1 MSSSAIERLFHEE
14 FGRILA
20 TVIRLVGDLEL
31 AEEATQDAFAA
42 ALAQWPRDG
51 VPTNPRAWVVSTA
64 RHKAIDRMR
73 RHGRLTEKLNELGG
87 IPREHEDSA
96 IAQEAEAESAVPDER
111 LRLIFTCCHPAL
123 APEAQVAL
131 SLRTLCGLSTEEIAR
146 AFVVPAPTMA
156 QRLVRAKRKIRT
168 AGIPYELPPDE
179 LLPER
184 LDAVLAVIYLVF
196 NEGYSATAGGALVR
210 AELCREAIRLGRI
223 LCELLSGEHAPRG
236 AGLSKPSGEP
246 LGLLAL
252 MLLHDSRRSARTNA
266 DGDLV
271 LLEDQDRS
279 LWNRVRIEEGLALA
293 ASAMRTAERGPYTL
307 QAAIAAEHAR
317 ARHSADTD
325 WRTIAG
331 LYDALLRIR
340 PTPVVELNRAVA
352 LAMAYGPQAG
362 LFEIARLKTS
372 HELDSYYLLWSAEAD
387 LLRRLGRRAEAQL
400 SYRHALELVTTE
412 PERRFLERRVQEL

>member
-1 MSSSAIERLFHEE
+1 MSSSAIERLYHEE

-20 TVIRLVGDLEL
+20 TVIRLVGDFDL

-64 RHKAIDRMR
+64 RHKAIDQMR
-73 RHGRLTEKLNELGG
+73 RHGRFTEKLNELGG
-87 IPREHEDSA
+87 DVRELNNQDSA
-96 IAQEAEAESAVPDER
+96 IQGEAESAVPDER

-146 AFVVPAPTMA
+146 AFFLPTATMA
-156 QRLVRAKRKIRT
+156 QRLVRAKRKIR
-168 AGIPYELPPDE
+168 AARIPYELPSDGM
-179 LLPER
+179 LPER
-184 LDAVLAVIYLVF
+184 LEGVLAVIYLVF
-196 NEGYSATAGGALVR
+196 NEGYSATAGGALMR
-210 AELCREAIRLGRI
+210 AELCREAIRLERI
-223 LCELLSGEHAPRG
+223 LCELLAGEDAPRG
-236 AGLSKPSGEP
+236 APLSESPSEP

-252 MLLHDSRRSARTNA
+252 MLLQDSRRSARTNA

-279 LWNRVRIEEGLALA
+279 LWNRVQIEEGLALA
-293 ASAMRTAERGPYTL
+293 ASAMRTPQRGSYTL

-317 ARHSADTD
+317 ARKAADTD

-362 LFEIARLKTS
+362 LLEIARLKTS
-372 HELDSYYLLWSAEAD
+372 HELDSYHLLWSAEAD
-387 LLRRLGRRAEAQL
+387 LLRRLGRRAEAHQ
-400 SYRHALELVTTE
+400 SYRHALELVTTD

>member
-1 MSSSAIERLFHEE
+1 MSSSAIERLYHEE

-20 TVIRLVGDLEL
+20 TVIRLVGDFDL

-73 RHGRLTEKLNELGG
+73 RHGRFIEKLNELGG
-87 IPREHEDSA
+87 VSEHEDSA
-96 IAQEAEAESAVPDER
+96 IAGEAQSAVPDER

-146 AFVVPAPTMA
+146 AFFVPAATMA

-223 LCELLSGEHAPRG
+223 LCALLCGEHEPRG
-236 AGLSKPSGEP
+236 AGLSEPPGEP

-266 DGDLV
+266 EGDLV

-279 LWNRVRIEEGLALA
+279 LWNRVQIEEGLALV

-317 ARHSADTD
+317 ARHSAGTD

-362 LFEIARLKTS
+362 LLEIARLKTT

-387 LLRRLGRRAEAQL
+387 MLRRLGRRAEAQQ
-400 SYRHALELVTTE
+400 SYRHALELVTTD

>member
-1 MSSSAIERLFHEE
+1 MSSSAIEHLYHEE

-20 TVIRLVGDLEL
+20 TVIRLVGDFDL

-73 RHGRLTEKLNELGG
+73 RHGRFIEKLNELGG
-87 IPREHEDSA
+87 VSEHEESA
-96 IAQEAEAESAVPDER
+96 IAGEAQSAVPDER

-146 AFVVPAPTMA
+146 AFFVPAATMA

-223 LCELLSGEHAPRG
+223 LCELLPGEHAPRG
-236 AGLSKPSGEP
+236 A
-246 LGLLAL
+246 
-252 MLLHDSRRSARTNA
+252 
-266 DGDLV
+266 
-271 LLEDQDRS
+271 
-279 LWNRVRIEEGLALA
+279 
-293 ASAMRTAERGPYTL
+293 
-307 QAAIAAEHAR
+307 
-317 ARHSADTD
+317 
-325 WRTIAG
+325 
-331 LYDALLRIR
+331 
-340 PTPVVELNRAVA
+340 
-352 LAMAYGPQAG
+352 
-362 LFEIARLKTS
+362 
-372 HELDSYYLLWSAEAD
+372 
-387 LLRRLGRRAEAQL
+387 
-400 SYRHALELVTTE
+400 
-412 PERRFLERRVQEL
+412 